1 MTRSAPLYTLPNAV
15 FGCPVLPNGMPPAYE
30 AANVGAGV
38 IGGGLVP
45 LPSEGARESPLS
57 HAASATT
64 RAANTGARSRAIRR
78 DSLKVYV
85 ILNALERG
93 YGSELRA
100 SIWGERDRTGP
111 AGCLAQA

>member
-1 MTRSAPLYTLPNAV
+1 MLRRPPLNRLPKAE
-15 FGCPVLPNGMPPAYE
+15 FGCAVMPIGMPPAYE

-93 YGSELRA
+93 YVSELRA
-100 SIWGERDRTGP
+100 SIWGERDRKKALLG
-111 AGCLAQA
+111 